1 MEDPGK
7 IRPYEHLSDA
17 ELNEAT
23 RVAAELQLRME
34 LSDPRDVLRV
44 LVDNG
49 CPRADAQGMLNNP
62 QMRLGAFRF
71 YFDTI
76 DAAAGDKAAADRV
89 EHVTVTWSRM
99 REGRRLA
106 AVNDDGS

>member
-1 MEDPGK
+1 MEAGGK

-23 RVAAELQLRME
+23 RLAAELQLRMI
-34 LSDPRDVLRV
+34 DTDARDVLRV

-49 CPRADAQGMLNNP
+49 CPRADALGMLNNP

-76 DAAAGDKAAADRV
+76 DAALGDKDAKYRV

-106 AVNDDGS
+106 AVNSDGP